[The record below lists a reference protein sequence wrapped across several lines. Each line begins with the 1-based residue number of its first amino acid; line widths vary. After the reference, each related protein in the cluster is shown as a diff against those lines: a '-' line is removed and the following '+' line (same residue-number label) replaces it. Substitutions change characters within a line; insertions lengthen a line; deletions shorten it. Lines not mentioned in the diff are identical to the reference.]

1 MKKTQSDGVTTY
13 WQNLTKLGEEMPS
26 RMMGTKDGWM
36 GSQEIQINT
45 EFQSDGRTMPKRPIT
60 DTLAMKTVLSLLKLV
75 EGRQLCSCHEKKIK
89 CTRKCIC

>member
-36 GSQEIQINT
+36 GS
-45 EFQSDGRTMPKRPIT
+45 
-60 DTLAMKTVLSLLKLV
+60 
-75 EGRQLCSCHEKKIK
+75 
-89 CTRKCIC
+89 